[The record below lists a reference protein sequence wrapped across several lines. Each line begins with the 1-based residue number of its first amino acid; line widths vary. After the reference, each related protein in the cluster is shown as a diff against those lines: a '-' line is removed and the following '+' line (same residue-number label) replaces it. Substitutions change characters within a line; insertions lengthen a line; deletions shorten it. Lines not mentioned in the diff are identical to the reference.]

1 MPLNSEL
8 KIDIRKKT
16 DKRQIRGPSV
26 TCEESH
32 KNIFLG
38 RSAQGQ
44 KYLQIYGFIKT
55 TYLHIYLNVC
65 TTHTFLN

>member
-1 MPLNSEL
+1 MRLNSEL

-16 DKRQIRGPSV
+16 DKRQILGPSV

-44 KYLQIYGFIKT
+44 KYLQIYGHIKT
-55 TYLHIYLNVC
+55 RYQSIYLPEC
-65 TTHTFLN
+65 MHY